1 MNKWDKKFMDQ
12 AQLVATWSKD
22 TNRQNGA
29 VIVNDD
35 NIVISQGYNGF
46 PIGCNDEI
54 KSRYEQPMKYFFT
67 EHAERNALYF
77 AARNGVSLKGSRMY
91 MTMFPCAD
99 CARGMIQC
107 GITKII
113 APTPDVDHPKWGEHF
128 RVSMAML
135 EEANVEIELFN
146 L

>member
-1 MNKWDKKFMDQ
+1 MNNWDIKFIEQ
-12 AQLVATWSKD
+12 ARLVALWSKD
-22 TNRQNGA
+22 TNRKNGA
-29 VIVNDD
+29 VIVNSD
-35 NIVISQGYNGF
+35 NIVLSQGYNGF
-46 PIGCNDEI
+46 PIGCDDRD
-54 KSRYEQPMKYFFT
+54 KSRYEKPRKYMFT

-113 APTPDVDHPKWGEHF
+113 APTPDVEHPTWGEHF
-128 RVSMAML
+128 KVAMVML
-135 EEANVEIELFN
+135 EEAGVERELFE
-146 L
+146 

>member
-1 MNKWDKKFMDQ
+1 MNNWDLKFISQ
-12 AQLVATWSKD
+12 ARLVAEWSKD
-22 TNRQNGA
+22 TNRKNGA
-29 VIVNDD
+29 VIVNED
-35 NIVISQGYNGF
+35 NIVLSQGYNGF
-46 PIGCNDEI
+46 PIGCDDSI
-54 KSRYEQPMKYFFT
+54 PSRYIQPNKYLFT

-128 RVSMAML
+128 RAAMVML
-135 EEANVEIELFN
+135 EEANVEIELYE
-146 L
+146 

>member
-1 MNKWDKKFMDQ
+1 MKNWDLKFIEQ
-12 AQLVATWSKD
+12 ARLVAEWSKD
-22 TNRQNGA
+22 TNRKNGA
-29 VIVNDD
+29 VIVNAD
-35 NIVISQGYNGF
+35 NIVLSQGYNGF
-46 PIGCNDEI
+46 PIGCDDSD
-54 KSRYEQPMKYFFT
+54 KTRYEKPRKYMFT

-113 APTPDVDHPKWGEHF
+113 APTPDVEHPTWGEHF
-128 RVSMAML
+128 KVALVML
-135 EEANVEIELFN
+135 EEANVEIELYD
-146 L
+146 